1 MGLAGAVSVCTNLQ
15 YRARSDA
22 VGAIIV
28 ARGTMRVAIY
38 ARVSTGE
45 QNPELQ
51 LRELRDYAE
60 RRGFIVHREY
70 VEKVTGD
77 LRRRKRA
84 PEFEAMMADAR
95 RGRFDCVLVWK
106 YDRFA
111 RSLGALVA
119 ALQEFRDLGI
129 DFISHTQAIDTTT
142 PMGRLFFHVIGS
154 FAEFERDVIVER
166 VRAGLANA
174 RAKGK
179 RLGRPVRDPAAEQRV
194 LALERDEGL
203 SLRQIAAREG
213 LSPSGV
219 RKMLLRA
226 EAAASPAA

>member
-1 MGLAGAVSVCTNLQ
+1 
-15 YRARSDA
+15 
-22 VGAIIV
+22 
-28 ARGTMRVAIY
+28 MRVAIY

-45 QNPELQ
+45 QSPEPQ

-60 RRGFIVHREY
+60 RRGFVVHREY
-70 VEKVTGD
+70 VDHASGEV
-77 LRRRKRA
+77 RRRRHA
-84 PEFEAMMADAR
+84 PAFEELMADAR
-95 RGRFDCVLVWK
+95 RRRFDCVLVWK

-119 ALQEFRDLGI
+119 ALQEFRDLGV

-154 FAEFERDVIVER
+154 FAEFEREVIVER
-166 VRAGLANA
+166 VKAGLANA

-179 RLGRPVRDPAAEQRV
+179 RLGRPVRDPGARARV
-194 LALERDEGL
+194 VALRGEGL
-203 SLRQIAAREG
+203 SLRQIAAREC

-219 RKMLLRA
+219 RKMLKQA
-226 EAAASPAA
+226 GIETAISAAIPAPG

>member
-1 MGLAGAVSVCTNLQ
+1 MRAGTV
-15 YRARSDA
+15 
-22 VGAIIV
+22 
-28 ARGTMRVAIY
+28 RVAIY
-38 ARVSTGE
+38 ARVSTDE

-60 RRGFIVHREY
+60 RRGFAIHREY
-70 VEKVTGD
+70 IERASGD
-77 LRRRKRA
+77 RRRRRRA
-84 PEFEAMMADAR
+84 PEFEALMADAR
-95 RGRFDCVLVWK
+95 RRRFDCVLVWK

-111 RSLGALVA
+111 RTLGALIA
-119 ALQEFRDLGI
+119 ALEEFRDLGI

-166 VRAGLANA
+166 VKAGLANA

-179 RLGRPVRDPAAEQRV
+179 KLGRPVKDSEAADRVVARRASGMSLRAIAAAEGMS
-194 LALERDEGL
+194 A
-203 SLRQIAAREG
+203 
-213 LSPSGV
+213 SGV

-226 EAAASPAA
+226 QPVED

>member
-1 MGLAGAVSVCTNLQ
+1 
-15 YRARSDA
+15 
-22 VGAIIV
+22 
-28 ARGTMRVAIY
+28 MRVAIY

-60 RRGFIVHREY
+60 RRGFIAHREY

-194 LALERDEGL
+194 LALKRDEGL

>member
-1 MGLAGAVSVCTNLQ
+1 
-15 YRARSDA
+15 
-22 VGAIIV
+22 
-28 ARGTMRVAIY
+28 MRVAIY

-45 QNPELQ
+45 QSPELQ
-51 LRELRDYAE
+51 LRELREYAG
-60 RRGFIVHREY
+60 RRNFVVHREY
-70 VEKVTGD
+70 VDQASGD
-77 LRRRKRA
+77 VRRRA
-84 PEFEAMMADAR
+84 PAFDELMADAR
-95 RGRFDCVLVWK
+95 RRRFDCVLVWK

-119 ALQEFRDLGI
+119 ALQEFRDLGV

-179 RLGRPVRDPAAEQRV
+179 RLGRPVRDPGAQTRV
-194 LALERDEGL
+194 VALKGEGL
-203 SLRQIAAREG
+203 SLRQIAARER

-219 RKMLLRA
+219 RKMLKRA
-226 EAAASPAA
+226 GVETAAPAAAPALGQA

>member
-1 MGLAGAVSVCTNLQ
+1 
-15 YRARSDA
+15 
-22 VGAIIV
+22 
-28 ARGTMRVAIY
+28 MRVAIY

-51 LRELRDYAE
+51 LRELRDYAK
-60 RRGFIVHREY
+60 RRGFIIHREY
-70 VEKVTGD
+70 VETVPGD
-77 LRRRKRA
+77 VRRRKRA

-95 RGRFDCVLVWK
+95 RRRFDCVLVWK

-179 RLGRPVRDPAAEQRV
+179 RLGRPIQDPAAEQRV
-194 LALERDEGL
+194 LALKRDEGLSLRQL